1 MIRVFY
7 LIFINLFLY
16 SELILE
22 ITESANQPVKIAVLQ
37 KNDNS
42 FKGQQIVNII
52 SNDLKRTG
60 EFEVLSS
67 DQLLSI
73 PLNESEVIQR
83 DWLLLDVDS
92 IIFIETNED
101 DNNLDINSLNQE
113 LNALTLDFN
122 QYQSNPTVD
131 FNPTHNHKTKHKPPK
146 KVSFAD
152 QKLPLPKR
160 NAPPKK
166 KEKDRK

>member
-1 MIRVFY
+1 M
-7 LIFINLFLY
+7 N
-16 SELILE
+16 
-22 ITESANQPVKIAVLQ
+22 N
-37 KNDNS
+37 
-42 FKGQQIVNII
+42 
-52 SNDLKRTG
+52 
-60 EFEVLSS
+60 
-67 DQLLSI
+67 
-73 PLNESEVIQR
+73 
-83 DWLLLDVDS
+83 
-92 IIFIETNED
+92 
-101 DNNLDINSLNQE
+101 NNLDINSLNQE

-166 KEKDRK
+166 KEKDPMVRNEIN

>member
-37 KNDNS
+37 KNDSS

-60 EFEVLSS
+60 EF
-67 DQLLSI
+67 
-73 PLNESEVIQR
+73 R
-83 DWLLLDVDS
+83 C
-92 IIFIETNED
+92 
-101 DNNLDINSLNQE
+101 
-113 LNALTLDFN
+113 
-122 QYQSNPTVD
+122 
-131 FNPTHNHKTKHKPPK
+131 
-146 KVSFAD
+146 
-152 QKLPLPKR
+152 
-160 NAPPKK
+160 
-166 KEKDRK
+166 